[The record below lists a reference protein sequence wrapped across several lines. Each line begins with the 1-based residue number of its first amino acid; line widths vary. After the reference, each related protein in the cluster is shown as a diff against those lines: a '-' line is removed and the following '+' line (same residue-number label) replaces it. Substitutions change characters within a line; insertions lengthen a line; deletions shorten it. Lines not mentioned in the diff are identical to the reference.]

1 MRELRLQW
9 DPGATKLPIMFMTV
23 VGASKLQYVVV
34 YKFEMVQILAMQF
47 GARAPISES
56 HIMYS
61 HASFLG
67 WTEVNVQQLRDPPLK
82 MLVIHKIRKEWH
94 PGEHTILSSVLNR
107 DFVSVQYYT
116 THVLLVINFWEITEN
131 RLAGQKIIAN
141 SSCKVASLT
150 WHNSL
155 LGTPFIL
162 LSSTTYTWDP
172 GFLVF

>member
-67 WTEVNVQQLRDPPLK
+67 WT
-82 MLVIHKIRKEWH
+82 
-94 PGEHTILSSVLNR
+94 
-107 DFVSVQYYT
+107 
-116 THVLLVINFWEITEN
+116 
-131 RLAGQKIIAN
+131 
-141 SSCKVASLT
+141 
-150 WHNSL
+150 
-155 LGTPFIL
+155 
-162 LSSTTYTWDP
+162 
-172 GFLVF
+172 